1 MVSVSADGAPVRPP
15 PATHNISG
23 DSEFG
28 VRPAPCSLPS
38 HSTHDPHR
46 ASLQE
51 PPSLNTPRGLLC
63 SASLRPHPHTLPKRP
78 VLTCAHSPSH
88 AHALTRRLA
97 DFHLLYQTP
106 GVRLGPLLSLSGSW
120 GLAARTFFSHSSG
133 LRFRAVLQGASS
145 RWNLRGF
152 FVCIAFCEW
161 QVTGFSA
168 DGSGKFPF

>member
-1 MVSVSADGAPVRPP
+1 MPPP

-38 HSTHDPHR
+38 HSTHDPQR

-51 PPSLNTPRGLLC
+51 PHSLNTPRGLLC
-63 SASLRPHPHTLPKRP
+63 SASLRPHPHTLPKRL

-97 DFHLLYQTP
+97 DFHLLYQTQ
-106 GVRLGPLLSLSGSW
+106 GVRLGPLLSLSRSW
-120 GLAARTFFSHSSG
+120 GLAAGTFFTFIRPQVQSRPAGSLIKMEFKRLFCLYCL
-133 LRFRAVLQGASS
+133 LRKAGDRV
-145 RWNLRGF
+145 
-152 FVCIAFCEW
+152 
-161 QVTGFSA
+161 FS
-168 DGSGKFPF
+168 